1 MKKIIYILLI
11 AVLGIGMQS
20 CSDYLD
26 SDYIF
31 NDRET
36 IEKVFNDRDKTDQW
50 LATAFSYLKDHCADV
65 CSKGHIPFN
74 FADDMYYGDRD
85 VNYDAS
91 NANALSYNSFKEGN
105 YDENTKQEAW
115 TACYRGIRQASV
127 FIQNVDMSTKFDSEE
142 EKADYK
148 AQARFVRAY
157 YYWILLR
164 RYGPIPLLPDEGID
178 FTDEYDEIATPRSPY
193 DVCAE

>member
-50 LATAFSYLKDHCADV
+50 LATA
-65 CSKGHIPFN
+65 
-74 FADDMYYGDRD
+74 
-85 VNYDAS
+85 
-91 NANALSYNSFKEGN
+91 
-105 YDENTKQEAW
+105 
-115 TACYRGIRQASV
+115 
-127 FIQNVDMSTKFDSEE
+127 
-142 EKADYK
+142 
-148 AQARFVRAY
+148 
-157 YYWILLR
+157 
-164 RYGPIPLLPDEGID
+164 
-178 FTDEYDEIATPRSPY
+178 
-193 DVCAE
+193 